1 MKNWNLRTKLFSC
14 FGLILAMLL
23 LVGVASLSSLNYSS
37 NINDEYTSKAL
48 PVVDETWRA
57 RRNII
62 SIRRYLLNAT
72 VPISQSEYDTI
83 KASLEED
90 RAALND
96 SLDTLEAFLPENQAE
111 IQKIRS
117 YMQEADIYMNQIMS
131 ISKNET
137 ELWNKEAYE
146 IYANSYAP
154 LCDQAA
160 DLITEVYGNVGTN
173 IQSIYDQASRAQLR
187 IMILIIF
194 AFIIAIAISGL
205 AIVVLTRSISKPLK
219 EIDQAMRLV
228 SQGELDSVVITYE
241 SDDEMG
247 SLANN
252 IRQTVEKL
260 SFIIKDLD
268 YGLAAIAKGDFTKT
282 SANDKMYTGVYASL
296 AELTYTIMI
305 DLTNTVK
312 RINAAAEQV
321 SDGSDQVAKGA
332 QALSQ
337 GATEQASAIQ
347 ELTATI
353 DQISENV
360 TQNANSAT
368 QAKEK
373 MQAANDEVAK
383 SNEQMQQMIRA
394 MGDIHTTSQ
403 KIDHIIKAI
412 EDIAFQTNIL
422 ALNAAVE
429 AARAG
434 SAGKGFAVVADEVRN
449 LAQKSAEAARSTT
462 TLIEESVQAVER
474 GAMIADD
481 TATTMEQVV
490 GSVAGAAQLVQEIAV
505 SSEQQAT
512 SLAQATI
519 GVDQIALVVQAT
531 SATAEESAATSAEL
545 STQAEMLKELISTFQ
560 FADDDHVNNRLK
572 VIDNNTANRRTAE
585 NNTATYHTMQSDWTP
600 SKMETPT
607 KQNAPEQNT
616 TAPDTSL
623 YSMNQPVQ
631 NEKFA
636 DFGDKY

>member
-1 MKNWNLRTKLFSC
+1 MKNWKLRTKLFSC

-23 LVGVASLSSLNYSS
+23 LVGVASLSSVNYLTK
-37 NINDEYTSKAL
+37 INNEYTSKAL
-48 PVVDETWRA
+48 PVVDEIWTA

-62 SIRRYLLNAT
+62 SIRRYLLNAM
-72 VPISQSEYDTI
+72 VPVSQTEYNNI
-83 KASLEED
+83 KSSIEED
-90 RAALND
+90 RIALEE
-96 SLDTLEAFLPENQAE
+96 SLKNLETFSPQSQDD
-111 IQKIRS
+111 IQQIQS
-117 YMQEADIYMNQIMS
+117 YMEEADTYLNQIMS
-131 ISKNET
+131 LSSNQT
-137 ELWNKEAYE
+137 DTWSKEAYE
-146 IYANSYAP
+146 IYVNSYAP
-154 LCDQAA
+154 LCDEAST
-160 DLITEVYGNVGTN
+160 LITSVYTDMGNG
-173 IQSIYDQASRAQLR
+173 IRDIYDQASYLQLR
-187 IMILIIF
+187 TFILIIG
-194 AFIIAIAISGL
+194 AL
-205 AIVVLTRSISKPLK
+205 VVAIVISVLTVLSLTRSVGRPLH

-228 SQGELDSVVITYE
+228 SQGDLDAVEMKYE
-241 SDDEMG
+241 SNDEMG
-247 SLANN
+247 SLAKN
-252 IRQTVEKL
+252 IRQTVDKL

-321 SDGSDQVAKGA
+321 SNGSDQVAKGA

-337 GATEQASAIQ
+337 GATEQASAIE

-360 TQNANSAT
+360 TQNANSAL

-373 MQAANDEVAK
+373 MQAANEEVAK
-383 SNEQMQQMIRA
+383 SNEQMQQMICA
-394 MGDIHTTSQ
+394 MGDIHATSQ
-403 KIDHIIKAI
+403 KIDRIIKAI

-462 TLIEESVQAVER
+462 ALIEESVQAVER
-474 GAMIADD
+474 GAMIADE
-481 TATTMEQVV
+481 TAIIMDQVV
-490 GSVAGAAQLVQEIAV
+490 GSVASASQLVQEIAI

-512 SLAQATI
+512 SLSQATI

-560 FADDDHVNNRLK
+560 FADDQDINNHLNMIDKHSNVSQK
-572 VIDNNTANRRTAE
+572 VEKDTTMFSIQTQQEKPDVSSIQTTSSDTVLYSSE
-585 NNTATYHTMQSDWTP
+585 VPTY
-600 SKMETPT
+600 TPT
-607 KQNAPEQNT
+607 QNIHIT
-616 TAPDTSL
+616 
-623 YSMNQPVQ
+623 
-631 NEKFA
+631 

>member
-1 MKNWNLRTKLFSC
+1 MKNWKLRTKLFSC

-37 NINDEYTSKAL
+37 QINNEYTSKAL

-57 RRNII
+57 RRSII
-62 SIRRYLLNAT
+62 SIRRYLLNAM
-72 VPISQSEYDTI
+72 VPVSQAEYNEI
-83 KASLEED
+83 KSALEED
-90 RAALND
+90 LVVLEESLND
-96 SLDTLEAFLPENQAE
+96 LEVLLPESQKE
-111 IQKIRS
+111 IQQIKS
-117 YMQEADIYMNQIMS
+117 NMQEAEGYLNQIMDLA
-131 ISKNET
+131 KNHT
-137 ELWNKEAYE
+137 DAWNEDAYQ
-146 IYANSYAP
+146 IYVNSYAP
-154 LCDQAA
+154 LCDQTAE
-160 DLITEVYGNVGTN
+160 LIKDVYGAVGTN
-173 IQSIYDQASRAQLR
+173 IQSVYDQANQAQLR
-187 IMILIIF
+187 IMILIIL
-194 AFIIAIAISGL
+194 AFLVAIAISGF
-205 AIVVLTRSISKPLK
+205 AIVMLTRSVSKPLK

-228 SQGELDSVVITYE
+228 SHGELDSVEITYE
-241 SDDEMG
+241 SSDEMG

-360 TQNANSAT
+360 TQNANSAL

-383 SNEQMQQMIRA
+383 SNEQMKQMILA
-394 MGDIHTTSQ
+394 MGDIHATSQ

-462 TLIEESVQAVER
+462 ALIEESVQAVER
-474 GAMIADD
+474 GARIADD
-481 TATTMEQVV
+481 TAVTMEQVV

-560 FADDDHVNNRLK
+560 FADDDHVSSRLK
-572 VIDNNTANRRTAE
+572 VIDG
-585 NNTATYHTMQSDWTP
+585 
-600 SKMETPT
+600 
-607 KQNAPEQNT
+607 NT
-616 TAPDTSL
+616 TAYRSEKVENMPFVAQTSQEKQNIPKQDTATQDTLL
-623 YSMNQPVQ
+623 YSMNPSVQ
-631 NEKFA
+631 NEKFTNF
-636 DFGDKY
+636 DDKY

>member
-1 MKNWNLRTKLFSC
+1 
-14 FGLILAMLL
+14 MLL
-23 LVGVASLSSLNYSS
+23 LVGVASLSSVSYLTK
-37 NINDEYTSKAL
+37 INNTYTSEAM
-48 PVVDETWRA
+48 PVVDEIWTA
-57 RRNII
+57 RRNMI
-62 SIRRYLLNAT
+62 SIRRYLLNAM
-72 VPISQSEYDTI
+72 VPVSQTEYNNI
-83 KASLEED
+83 KSSMEKD
-90 RAALND
+90 RAELEDALQ
-96 SLDTLEAFLPENQAE
+96 TLATLLPQNQAD
-111 IQKIRS
+111 IQQIQN
-117 YMQEADIYMNQIMS
+117 YMKEANTYSNQILS
-131 ISKNET
+131 LSANQT
-137 ELWNKEAYE
+137 NTWSQDAYK
-146 IYANSYAP
+146 IYVNSYAP
-154 LCDQAA
+154 LCDEAA
-160 DLITEVYGNVGTN
+160 TLITDIYGEVGANVQTL
-173 IQSIYDQASRAQLR
+173 YDQANGLHTR
-187 IMILIIF
+187 IIILIIF
-194 AFIIAIAISGL
+194 AILVAICISAFAIIF
-205 AIVVLTRSISKPLK
+205 LTRSVSKPLR

-228 SQGELDSVVITYE
+228 SEGDFDAVQITYE

-252 IRQTVEKL
+252 IRHTVDKL

-360 TQNANSAT
+360 TQNANSAS

-373 MQAANDEVAK
+373 MQAANEEVAK
-383 SNEQMQQMIRA
+383 SNEQMQQMIHA
-394 MGDIHTTSQ
+394 MGDIHATSQ

-490 GSVAGAAQLVQEIAV
+490 GSVAGAAQLVHEIAV
-505 SSEQQAT
+505 SSEQQAN

-519 GVDQIALVVQAT
+519 GVDQIALVVQST
-531 SATAEESAATSAEL
+531 SATAQESAATSAEL
-545 STQAEMLKELISTFQ
+545 STQADMLKELIRTFK
-560 FADDDHVNNRLK
+560 FADDNDVNSHLQVLDKN
-572 VIDNNTANRRTAE
+572 ASA
-585 NNTATYHTMQSDWTP
+585 YHIAQSNWDISMPQTP
-600 SKMETPT
+600 QTSQ
-607 KQNAPEQNT
+607 KQSTSEISSISQVQQELPAQNT
-616 TAPDTSL
+616 TTSDTLL
-623 YSMNQPVQ
+623 YSVDHATPHVESMN
-631 NEKFA
+631 
-636 DFGDKY
+636 FGDKY